1 MNIEN
6 KYKLKTQKL
15 EQAKKQISELQ
26 AELDKNRN
34 SSIKINILIS
44 DLESMKKEWESMIE
58 DLRKKQTEYSVLIKQ
73 LRTLSKGI
81 KQ

>member
-44 DLESMKKEWESMIE
+44 DLESMKKEWESIIE